1 MKISKQKK
9 EKISEQALLFL
20 YSINP
25 KPAFIPRIAQEL
37 ARDEEFIKKILLE
50 LKNKKLV
57 FEIKKNPKGIDYK
70 RRSRWRL
77 SNKTYQAYKANQPQE
92 PQQTSTQQF

>member
-1 MKISKQKK
+1 MKISKEKRQ
-9 EKISEQALLFL
+9 KISEQVLLFL

-25 KPAFIPRIAQEL
+25 RPTFTSHIAQEL

-57 FEIKKNPKGIDYK
+57 LEIKKNPQGVDYK

-77 SNKTYQAYKANQPQE
+77 SEKAYQAYKANQPHE
-92 PQQTSTQQF
+92 L